1 MNQPEFEKALRRLLE
16 QPLTS
21 ATFNEVRPVAE
32 ALLYSEFLPA
42 VTHDLNSLQKRRL
55 VFLLEKFR
63 RYSCSS
69 VSRRQQLKSF
79 SQAMNV
85 NEFASVTYNSRKLV
99 DPLAK
104 RVGLNEDL
112 NHLKPQLLTLQT
124 RHYPLHN

>member
-1 MNQPEFEKALRRLLE
+1 MNQLEFEKALKNLLK
-16 QPLTS
+16 QSLTS
-21 ATFNEVRPVAE
+21 ATFEEVRPVAE
-32 ALLYSEFLPA
+32 ALLYSEFLPS
-42 VTHDLNSLQKRRL
+42 VTSNLNSLEKRRL

-79 SQAMNV
+79 SQAMKV
-85 NEFASVTYNSRKLV
+85 TKPHYVTYNSRTLV

-104 RVGLNEDL
+104 QVGLNEDL

-124 RHYPLHN
+124 RHYSLHN

>member
-1 MNQPEFEKALRRLLE
+1 MDQVEFENALKKLLK

-21 ATFNEVRPVAE
+21 ATFEEVRPVAE
-32 ALLYSEFLPA
+32 ALLYSEFLPS
-42 VTHDLNSLQKRRL
+42 VTLHLNRLEKRRL

-79 SQAMNV
+79 SQSMNV
-85 NEFASVTYNSRKLV
+85 QHTYRVHDVRTLV

-104 RVGLNEDL
+104 KYGLNEDL
-112 NHLKPQLLTLQT
+112 NHLKPQLLSLQT
-124 RHYPLHN
+124 RHYSHV

>member
-1 MNQPEFEKALRRLLE
+1 MDQVDFEHALKKLLK

-21 ATFNEVRPVAE
+21 ATFAEVRPVAE
-32 ALLYSEFLPA
+32 ALLYSEFLPS
-42 VTHDLNSLQKRRL
+42 VTANLNPLEKRRL

-69 VSRRQQLKSF
+69 VYRRQQLKSF
-79 SQAMNV
+79 SQALNV
-85 NEFASVTYNSRKLV
+85 QHAASVEDTRKLV

-104 RVGLNEDL
+104 KFGLNEDL

-124 RHYPLHN
+124 RHYSYVQ

>member
-1 MNQPEFEKALRRLLE
+1 MDQVEFEHALRQLLK

-21 ATFNEVRPVAE
+21 ATFEEVRPVVE
-32 ALLYSEFLPA
+32 ALLYSEFLPDFS
-42 VTHDLNSLQKRRL
+42 THLNNLEKRRL

-69 VSRRQQLKSF
+69 VDRRQQLKSF

-85 NEFASVTYNSRKLV
+85 QQVSTVDDTRRLV

-104 RVGLNEDL
+104 KYGLNEDL
-112 NHLKPQLLTLQT
+112 NHLKPQLLSLQT
-124 RHYPLHN
+124 RHFS